1 MKALSRG
8 VIGVRIDPIRSGLA
22 ATAAALAVMG
32 AIASNAD
39 HGMLGWEFGA
49 RAFTVEAVLA
59 AAFAV
64 VPSAGQWSR
73 RRRILAAVA
82 AFSMALPSFWLLV
95 ETGSRAA
102 CGCIDPAGGHAI
114 PTIGGITAYHWVV
127 VSTIAIPVLLLASSL
142 DVRRPSQRAEL
153 PR

>member
-1 MKALSRG
+1 

-22 ATAAALAVMG
+22 ATAAVLAVLG
-32 AIASNAD
+32 AVASNAD

-64 VPSAGQWSR
+64 VPSGAPWSR

-82 AFSMALPSFWLLV
+82 AFSMTLPSFWMLV

-102 CGCIDPAGGHAI
+102 CGCIDPAGGYPM
-114 PTIGGITAYHWVV
+114 PTIGGITAYQWVV

-142 DVRRPSQRAEL
+142 DVSRVVRRRRDRRPGPAA
-153 PR
+153 